1 MTENDCQNK
10 MRNEEMSIKIFI
22 IKPCKNENI
31 WILLSM
37 YLKDFNKVILD
48 IMKQFSFE
56 IKI

>member
-1 MTENDCQNK
+1 
-10 MRNEEMSIKIFI
+10 MSIKIFI